1 MRNDVLDG
9 QIGDYMISQFSRG
22 SRNLPWDQ
30 TQGAYFGKTKFQ
42 QVNRDSM
49 KIMNLYDI
57 TGTWAAS
64 LNIFEGT
71 CVFRSKIGQ
80 SQEEQQGFKATV
92 PIYLNCPYLT
102 AGL

>member
-1 MRNDVLDG
+1 
-9 QIGDYMISQFSRG
+9 
-22 SRNLPWDQ
+22 
-30 TQGAYFGKTKFQ
+30 
-42 QVNRDSM
+42 M

-57 TGTWAAS
+57 TSTWAAS

-102 AGL
+102 AGLYAALEKKKNQILMDAKIKIIENCAKIEAARDVENNMQ

>member
-1 MRNDVLDG
+1 
-9 QIGDYMISQFSRG
+9 
-22 SRNLPWDQ
+22 
-30 TQGAYFGKTKFQ
+30 
-42 QVNRDSM
+42 M
-49 KIMNLYDI
+49 KIMSLYDI
-57 TGTWAAS
+57 TSTWAAS

-102 AGL
+102 AGLYGQDSETIYIALGLEPKRNLFI